1 MKKNSFIIYIPFY
14 LYLFLLLGCNGSNEI
29 KLANQVGFV
38 EQTGELTYYKSCKKW
53 GIRPEINGAVQE
65 SSPLYLIENPDE
77 YIEKNLPKT
86 GIWKVDFSGMAYRSD
101 RSDME
106 HEVYIIKLDSIDY
119 YYKLAW
125 EPGSD

>member
-1 MKKNSFIIYIPFY
+1 MIRRTPGTTPGRTRFPYTT
-14 LYLFLLLGCNGSNEI
+14 LFRS
-29 KLANQVGFV
+29 
-38 EQTGELTYYKSCKKW
+38 
-53 GIRPEINGAVQE
+53 VQE

-77 YIEKNLPKT
+77 YIEKNLPKN

-106 HEVYIIKLDSIDY
+106 HEVYIIKLESIDY